1 MTNSVVWIMG
11 LSGSGKTTTA
21 LALVDTLRL
30 QGNAVVHLD
39 GDELRTALDRSGN
52 FSKDKRI
59 ELALTYGKLAQL
71 IYDQGF
77 TVVVSSIGLY
87 GVLQSWLRSNIQS
100 YLEVF
105 LDAPLE
111 LLFKRDFKGIYK
123 MDNGS
128 TRDFVMGVDIEPE
141 FPRNPDVHIHL
152 NEEMTAKNCVE
163 DILKSLNSLAKQ
175 DR

>member
-21 LALVDTLRL
+21 LALVETLRL

-52 FSKDKRI
+52 FAKDKRI

-71 IYDQGF
+71 IHDQGF
-77 TVVVSSIGLY
+77 IVVVSSIGLY
-87 GVLQSWLRSNIQS
+87 SALQSWLRSNIQN

-105 LDAPLE
+105 LDAPFE
-111 LLFKRDFKGIYK
+111 LLFNRDYKGIYK
-123 MDNGS
+123 MDVGS
-128 TRDFVMGVDIEPE
+128 AREFVMGIDIEPE
-141 FPRNPDVHIHL
+141 FPPNPDVHIYL
-152 NEEMTAKNCVE
+152 NEEMTVKNSVE
-163 DILKSLNSLAKQ
+163 YILKSFNARANQ
-175 DR
+175 RR